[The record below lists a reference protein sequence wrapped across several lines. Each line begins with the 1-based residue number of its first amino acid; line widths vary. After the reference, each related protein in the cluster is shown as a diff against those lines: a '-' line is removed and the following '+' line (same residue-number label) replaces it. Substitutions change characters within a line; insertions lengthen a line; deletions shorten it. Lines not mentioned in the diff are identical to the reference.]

1 MKKLTN
7 KQQKMIDSV
16 IASLKTP
23 MEVLEDFKN
32 ANNWEMVMHMQD
44 EIKTKLC
51 GITSYFI
58 WSDLNNYKAVETL
71 LDALHDDVKLK
82 FSHYAENNS

>member
-7 KQQKMIDSV
+7 KQQKMYDGV

-23 MEVLEDFKN
+23 MQVLEDYKN
-32 ANNWEMVMHMQD
+32 AENWEMVIHMQD
-44 EIKTKLC
+44 SIKTKLS

-58 WSDLNNYKAVETL
+58 WSDLNNYKSVEHL
-71 LDALHDDVKLK
+71 LDALFEAPELK
-82 FSHYAENNS
+82 Y

>member
-82 FSHYAENNS
+82 FSHYS